1 MAAAA
6 QLNMNGIRARV
17 ASAAVPLRKQL
28 EKAETTWGVR
38 AWQVAAFAATLIPVI
53 GLGATYMID
62 RHKNTVVADNKKEVL
77 AKHYRHQV
85 AAVVGVPSGKVTAK
99 DLQLAAGNPAIAQ
112 AVKAVDEEKNNAN
125 RSAAFA
131 LGGAAALSSF
141 VPLPGAGTVAHT
153 VSKLAVDATGAIAGG
168 AVSSMFDKDILH
180 AHDMVVHL
188 NDKQAAGQAISAED
202 IVMLR
207 IAKNERLQAELK
219 KQNGKAFHKM
229 TPEQQR
235 AVMVS
240 MSDQP
245 GLPSLGEASGLADKI
260 NAGHMTIED
269 AMMIEAPAAGSWAA
283 RVGGSRAPRGSFVS
297 QVNASRAG
305 AAQGFAQGA

>member
-1 MAAAA
+1 MAVAAPV
-6 QLNMNGIRARV
+6 MNGMRARV
-17 ASAAVPLRKQL
+17 AAAAVPLRTQL

-53 GLGATYMID
+53 GLGATYFID
-62 RHKNTVVADNKKEVL
+62 RYKNSVVADNKEKVL
-77 AKHYRHQV
+77 AKHYRSQI
-85 AAVVGVPSGKVTAK
+85 AAVVGIRPDQVTAK
-99 DLQLAAGNPAIAQ
+99 DLKLAKGNAAIAQ
-112 AVKAVDEEKNNAN
+112 AANKVKEEQDSNN

-141 VPLPGAGTVAHT
+141 VPLPGAGTIAHT

-188 NDKQAAGQAISAED
+188 NDKQAAGQAITAED

-207 IAKNERLQAELK
+207 IAQDEHLQTALK

-235 AVMVS
+235 QVMID
-240 MSDQP
+240 MPDMANAGAMAQR
-245 GLPSLGEASGLADKI
+245 I
-260 NAGHMTIED
+260 NAGAMTIED
-269 AMMIEAPAAGSWAA
+269 AMMRTSVQGSWAS
-283 RVGGSRAPRGSFVS
+283 RVGGARAPRASFTS
-297 QVNASRAG
+297 QVTASRA
-305 AAQGFAQGA
+305 AAAPGFVQGA

>member
-1 MAAAA
+1 MAVVAQPIMSSLRSAAA
-6 QLNMNGIRARV
+6 
-17 ASAAVPLRKQL
+17 PLRVRL

-53 GLGATYMID
+53 GLGITYAID
-62 RHKNTVVADNKKEVL
+62 RHKNAVVADNQKDVL
-77 AKHYRHQV
+77 AQHYRTQI
-85 AAVVGVPSGKVTAK
+85 AAVVGVPSGKVTKK

-112 AVKAVDEEKNNAN
+112 AVKKIDDEKKSAD

-153 VSKLAVDATGAIAGG
+153 VSKLAVDGAGAIAGG

-180 AHDMVVHL
+180 VHDMVVHL
-188 NDKQAAGQAISAED
+188 NDKQAAGQQITAED

-207 IAKNERLQAELK
+207 IAQDEKMQAELK
-219 KQNGKAFHKM
+219 TQNGKAFHKM

-235 AVMVS
+235 AVMIS
-240 MSDQP
+240 MP
-245 GLPSLGEASGLADKI
+245 GMENASNVAQRI
-260 NAGHMTIED
+260 NARFMTVED
-269 AMMIEAPAAGSWAA
+269 AMMAKPAQSSWAV
-283 RVGGSRAPRGSFVS
+283 RVGGSRGPRGSFTS
-297 QVNASRAG
+297 QVTASRA
-305 AAQGFAQGA
+305 AATPGIIQGV